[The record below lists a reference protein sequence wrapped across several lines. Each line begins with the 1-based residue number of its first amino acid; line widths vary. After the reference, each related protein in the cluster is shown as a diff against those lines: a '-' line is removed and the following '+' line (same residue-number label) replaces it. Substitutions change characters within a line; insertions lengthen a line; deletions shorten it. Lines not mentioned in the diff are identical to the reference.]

1 MRAMQRASKCAS
13 QTISSTRTYKL
24 VYYLEVIRLPFGLCT
39 LDYLLH
45 YLFSNIAHNLINN
58 HCRPV
63 LPR

>member
-24 VYYLEVIRLPFGLCT
+24 VYYLEVIRLPFGLRT

-45 YLFSNIAHNLINN
+45 YLFSGIFHHFVNN

-63 LPR
+63 LPC